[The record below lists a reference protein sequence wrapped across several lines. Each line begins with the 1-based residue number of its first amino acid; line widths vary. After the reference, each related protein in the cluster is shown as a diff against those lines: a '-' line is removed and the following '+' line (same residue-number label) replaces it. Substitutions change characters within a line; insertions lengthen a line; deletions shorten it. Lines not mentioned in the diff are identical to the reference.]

1 MDSQRQ
7 SDLTNLQTAQELIA
21 SHGKSQQKLQQML
34 DEAKRGGP
42 FELASGVGH
51 FPKPPEESQEVVSRQ
66 ASKDQVI
73 EPVAQKPI
81 V

>member
-1 MDSQRQ
+1 
-7 SDLTNLQTAQELIA
+7 
-21 SHGKSQQKLQQML
+21 ML

-51 FPKPPEESQEVVSRQ
+51 FSKPPEESQEVVSRQ